1 MPFLPSLHSRYTL
14 STFLSLSLILSSL
27 FGLRPAFAWLFC
39 ISLFPRAS
47 LSLLSFCG
55 YPQEDGEKR
64 GESDSSR
71 TNQAFHF

>member
-27 FGLRPAFAWLFC
+27 LGPRPAFAWLLC

-47 LSLLSFCG
+47 LLMLSFWG
-55 YPQEDGEKR
+55 NPQEDGVRVIVR
-64 GESDSSR
+64 GLTKLSS
-71 TNQAFHF
+71 F